1 MSFIRRLG
9 YYLGGFSLGLVFLFF
24 FLSGKKTQCNY
35 GPQAR
40 VINDI
45 SGKIWRF
52 VESDSMNVNKSIF
65 LKKVNID
72 FSKSQIGIG
81 DCNTYYLENHLGAY
95 NAKNCDSIVYF
106 KKIR

>member
-9 YYLGGFSLGLVFLFF
+9 YYLGGFSIGLVFLFF

-40 VINDI
+40 VIHDI
-45 SGKIWRF
+45 SGKTWKF
-52 VESDSMNVNKSIF
+52 TESDTISINKILF
-65 LKKVNID
+65 LKKAKID
-72 FSKSQIGIG
+72 FSKSQIGEK
-81 DCNTYYLENHLGAY
+81 DCNTYYLENHLGTY
-95 NAKNCDSIVYF
+95 DAKNCDSIVYF